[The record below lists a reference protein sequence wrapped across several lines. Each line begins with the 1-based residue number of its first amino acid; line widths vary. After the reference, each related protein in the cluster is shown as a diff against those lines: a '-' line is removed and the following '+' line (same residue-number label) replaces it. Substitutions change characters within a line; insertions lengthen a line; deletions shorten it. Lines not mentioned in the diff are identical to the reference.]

1 MLVVALMATVFA
13 VIAGYLYG
21 RLLNA
26 VKGAEMA
33 IATYT
38 GFSIVGFMA
47 LVWLI
52 APFKSKQM
60 GWMMG
65 SGLRETIKLE
75 GVGAAQ
81 IFNKFLSFE
90 VLGITVPT
98 GMLLIFFAFCLL
110 IWLFFRTKTGI
121 AITAG
126 GNNPEFAA
134 ASGIN
139 IDRNR
144 IIANI
149 ISTVLG
155 ALGIIIYSQ
164 SYGYFQLY
172 SGPLMMAF
180 PAVAGV
186 LIGGATASKANVS
199 HVIIGTFLFQGL
211 LTASAPLANQLFEGS
226 DLSEILRMVLQNGI
240 ILYALTQVKGGGK

>member
-1 MLVVALMATVFA
+1 MGLTGIKLVLVVALMATVFA

-81 IFNKFLSFE
+81 IFNKFLSF
-90 VLGITVPT
+90 
-98 GMLLIFFAFCLL
+98 
-110 IWLFFRTKTGI
+110 
-121 AITAG
+121 
-126 GNNPEFAA
+126 
-134 ASGIN
+134 
-139 IDRNR
+139 
-144 IIANI
+144 
-149 ISTVLG
+149 
-155 ALGIIIYSQ
+155 
-164 SYGYFQLY
+164 
-172 SGPLMMAF
+172 
-180 PAVAGV
+180 
-186 LIGGATASKANVS
+186 GGAGHHCTHRHVS
-199 HVIIGTFLFQGL
+199 
-211 LTASAPLANQLFEGS
+211 
-226 DLSEILRMVLQNGI
+226 
-240 ILYALTQVKGGGK
+240 